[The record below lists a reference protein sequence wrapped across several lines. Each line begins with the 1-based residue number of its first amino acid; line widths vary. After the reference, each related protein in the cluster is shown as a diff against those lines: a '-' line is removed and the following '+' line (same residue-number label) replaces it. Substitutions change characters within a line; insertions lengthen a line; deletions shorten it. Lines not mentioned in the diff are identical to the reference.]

1 MADHWIGHFLSPWS
15 SFPINILLIYNLI
28 WYNNIQWVFRIC
40 HMNWVPVFVLIFSF
54 LFPLVI
60 AHAEEKMVIGRVEDV
75 ILLPWGV
82 KLPARIDTGAA
93 KSSLDA
99 QELTIQDNMAEFR
112 LPQKYG
118 GLKLRLPIIEW
129 RHIRTPDGRQRRPI
143 VELEFCIGSKRI
155 RNKVNLTDR
164 SLVKYPLILG
174 RNFLRDH
181 FVVDVKRSRTVRPNC
196 SDIPKQ

>member
-1 MADHWIGHFLSPWS
+1 
-15 SFPINILLIYNLI
+15 
-28 WYNNIQWVFRIC
+28 
-40 HMNWVPVFVLIFSF
+40 MNWMAVLVLVFSF
-54 LFPLVI
+54 LFPLVM
-60 AHAEEKMVIGRVEDV
+60 AHAEEKIVIGTVEDV
-75 ILLPWGV
+75 ILLPWGL

-99 QELTIQDNMAEFR
+99 QELTIRDNMAEFR
-112 LPQKYG
+112 LPQKHG
-118 GLKLRLPIIEW
+118 GLQLRLPIIEW

-174 RNFLRDH
+174 RNFLKDN
-181 FVVDVKRSRTVRPNC
+181 FIVDVKRSRTARPNC
-196 SDIPKQ
+196 PDVPKQ